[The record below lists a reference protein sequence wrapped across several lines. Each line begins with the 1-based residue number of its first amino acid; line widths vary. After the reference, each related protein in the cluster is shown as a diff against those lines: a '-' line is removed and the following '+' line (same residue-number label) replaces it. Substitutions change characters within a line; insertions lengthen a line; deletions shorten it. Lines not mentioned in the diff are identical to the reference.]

1 MKVKE
6 EILKIF
12 DTDIFKTI
20 NQTSVIGNLY
30 GRMFALL
37 EMEKYIITEKNK
49 VQEQL
54 NEERKETE

>member
-1 MKVKE
+1 
-6 EILKIF
+6 
-12 DTDIFKTI
+12 DIFKTI